1 MRRFLVFSAASG
13 TPGSHLPRLSA
24 WLAAGMALLL
34 LTACGTVSDGVR
46 SLTPNFSWTYK
57 IDIQQGAVLTREMV
71 AQLRPG
77 MTREQVRFV
86 LGTPPLADVFH
97 ASRWDYPYTMQRR
110 GGSVEMRHFTVYF
123 EDNRLKSF
131 EGDEMPTEAE
141 IKGIKAASAEAT
153 PPASGASSPPAET
166 SATNPGATP
175 AAPGTAPSTT
185 PAPALPGN

>member
-1 MRRFLVFSAASG
+1 MRRFLAFSASSG
-13 TPGSHLPRLSA
+13 KPGSHLPRL
-24 WLAAGMALLL
+24 AACMVLLL
-34 LTACGTVSDGVR
+34 LGACSTVTDGVR
-46 SLTPNFSWTYK
+46 GLTPNFSWTYK
-57 IDIQQGAVLTREMV
+57 IDIQQGAVLSREMV

-110 GGSVEMRHFTVYF
+110 GGPVELRHFTVYF

-141 IKGIKAASAEAT
+141 IKGIRAASAEAT
-153 PPASGASSPPAET
+153 APASGTAAAPPAA
-166 SATNPGATP
+166 SP
-175 AAPGTAPSTT
+175 AAPAASTPGSPEAAPSAT